1 MKKIIIASK
10 HKVELA
16 KEFGVS
22 VQSIR
27 MSLEYV
33 FNSDK
38 AKSIRTRAKELLL
51 EQANSITE

>member
-10 HKVELA
+10 HKSDLA

-22 VQSIR
+22 LQTVR

-33 FNSDK
+33 FNSET
-38 AKSIRTRAKELLL
+38 AKLIRARAKEQLL
-51 EQANSITE
+51 EQVNLITE